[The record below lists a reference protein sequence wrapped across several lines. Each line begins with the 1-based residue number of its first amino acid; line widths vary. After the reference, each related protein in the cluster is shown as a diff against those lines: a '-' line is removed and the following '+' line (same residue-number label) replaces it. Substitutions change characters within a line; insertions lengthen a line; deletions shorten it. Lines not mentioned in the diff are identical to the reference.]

1 MQITINTDKFVKAL
15 KYLVKPV
22 TMLIALYAGANAVL
36 FIEKARPSDFGFY
49 KDIFSKELVIKPSNG
64 YPLRKYGDS
73 LTENDIQNAR
83 IAWKYF
89 ENNYQKETGLFNSVD
104 AYPATTLWDISSSF
118 HALMSAYEIGILDSL
133 DFDNKMSKGLISMQ
147 KIQLYKNKLPNK
159 VYSTYTLDMVD
170 YANHTT
176 NEGIGWSAMDIGRF
190 LGSVSR
196 IRKFYPQYTS
206 LINQVV
212 SRWNINSI
220 LSDATLHGIGFN
232 FKDKD
237 VTIVQEGKLGY
248 EEYASKGYILNG
260 FDASESVKYTD
271 FLKFLEIYGIEIAT
285 DTREVKHHP
294 AYNYVLSESYILD
307 GLEYGWDVNSKELA
321 YRVYKV
327 QKKRAN
333 DIGIPVAVSEG
344 HIDKAPYFVYNS
356 VYTNG
361 KTWVCLAENGDDAEE
376 FKSFSTKT
384 AYAWATLYD
393 DKYSKV
399 LLKNLEGLS
408 NKDKG
413 WYSGRY
419 DSDASINET
428 LTANTNAVIL
438 ECINY
443 KMKGPLLLNFPK
455 KNQ

>member
-1 MQITINTDKFVKAL
+1 MQIIINTDKFVKAL

-22 TMLIALYAGANAVL
+22 VMLIAIYAGANAVL

-49 KDIFSKELVIKPSNG
+49 KDIFSKELVIKPSKN
-64 YPLRKYGDS
+64 YPLRRYGDS
-73 LTENDIQNAR
+73 LTTNDILNAR

-104 AYPATTLWDISSSF
+104 AYPATTLWDIGSSF
-118 HALMSAYEIGILDSL
+118 HAVMSAYEIGIIDSIEFNNMMTKSL
-133 DFDNKMSKGLISMQ
+133 NSMRKMS
-147 KIQLYKNKLPNK
+147 LYKNTLPNK

-170 YANHTT
+170 YANHASK
-176 NEGIGWSAMDIGRF
+176 EGIGWSAMDIGRF
-190 LGSVSR
+190 FGVVSR
-196 IRKFYPQYTS
+196 IRKFYPQYTPS
-206 LINQVV
+206 VNQVV
-212 SRWNINSI
+212 SKWDINKI
-220 LSDATLHGIGFN
+220 LHDATLHGIGFN

-248 EEYASKGYILNG
+248 EEYASKGYIFND
-260 FDASESVKYTD
+260 FDATESYKYTD
-271 FLKFLEIYGIEIAT
+271 FLKFIEIYGIEIAT

-294 AYNYVLSESYILD
+294 AYNYILSEPYILD
-307 GLEYGWDVNSKELA
+307 GIEYGWDINSKELA

-356 VYTNG
+356 IYTNG
-361 KTWVCLAENGDDAEE
+361 DSWICLAENGDDAEV
-376 FKSFSTKT
+376 FKSFSTK
-384 AYAWATLYD
+384 AAFAWSTLYD
-393 DKYSKV
+393 DNYSNV
-399 LLKNLEGLS
+399 LIKNLEGLY
-408 NKDKG
+408 NEDKG

-419 DSDASINET
+419 DTDTSVNKT

-443 KMKGPLLLNFPK
+443 KMRGPLLRNFPK
-455 KNQ
+455 NIK